1 MKNSKKRWKK
11 GTIRMLNKHQ
21 ASSKMVDFD
30 TPCRYL
36 Q

>member
-1 MKNSKKRWKK
+1 MEKEGK
-11 GTIRMLNKHQ
+11 IRMLNKQQ

-30 TPCRYL
+30 TPCRQL